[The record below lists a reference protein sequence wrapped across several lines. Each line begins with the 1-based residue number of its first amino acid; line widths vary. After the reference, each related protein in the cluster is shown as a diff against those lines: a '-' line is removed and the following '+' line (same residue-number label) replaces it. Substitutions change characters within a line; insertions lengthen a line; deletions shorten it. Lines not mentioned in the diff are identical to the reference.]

1 MVGKYEILRKRRALF
16 VLHKKKADVYKILKK
31 LQEPVRVFRTDSC
44 KMSAHT
50 EHGHSVK
57 KL

>member
-16 VLHKKKADVYKILKK
+16 VLHKKADVYKILKK

-44 KMSAHT
+44 KMSVHT
-50 EHGHSVK
+50 KHGHSVK